1 MARLRLTGPQITA
14 AAVACVLI
22 AIGIL
27 FRAGCAGHGASGGTR
42 VEYADTLPPVWDSV
56 ARDTAEVTRGA
67 GVRSVRK
74 PRERKSVARDTI
86 IPVARHHLDEPVSL

>member
-27 FRAGCAGHGASGGTR
+27 FRAGCAGRGASGTAR
-42 VEYADTLPPVWDSV
+42 VGYADTLPPAWDSV
-56 ARDTAEVTRGA
+56 VRDTAEVTRGA
-67 GVRSVRK
+67 GARS
-74 PRERKSVARDTI
+74 ERKGRKRKAVARDTI

>member
-27 FRAGCAGHGASGGTR
+27 FRAGCAGRGAWGDTR
-42 VEYADTLPPVWDSV
+42 VEYADTLPPAWDSV
-56 ARDTAEVTRGA
+56 ARDTAEVARGTGA
-67 GVRSVRK
+67 RSVRK
-74 PRERKSVARDTI
+74 GRKRKAVARDTI